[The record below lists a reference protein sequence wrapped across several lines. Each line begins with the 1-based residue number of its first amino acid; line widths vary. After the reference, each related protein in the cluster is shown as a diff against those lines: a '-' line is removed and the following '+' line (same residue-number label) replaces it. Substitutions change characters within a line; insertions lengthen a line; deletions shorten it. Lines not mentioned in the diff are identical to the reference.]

1 MRRTRRREWP
11 TTPDVSASPNR
22 PTPGIDADTGKPTR
36 PEPVIYEY
44 AGLELTRDPE
54 MKELVDL
61 LNQNADNGFELVT
74 VIRTVRVTPIV
85 DPVGFRQGVTNSP
98 VQSLIF
104 RRPRQ

>member
-1 MRRTRRREWP
+1 
-11 TTPDVSASPNR
+11 
-22 PTPGIDADTGKPTR
+22 
-36 PEPVIYEY
+36 
-44 AGLELTRDPE
+44 